1 MERFIIAQV
10 SGFWKHT
17 PPAMFGP
24 MTPELGKAFDI
35 LALWSYLPI
44 TARMGALAMGML
56 TALAVTDERW
66 RHNIAR

>member
-1 MERFIIAQV
+1 
-10 SGFWKHT
+10 
-17 PPAMFGP
+17 MFGP